1 MPSDNDKRRQ
11 RAEAALRAVPTHY
24 GSGEEGITD
33 AISDLAHLA
42 AKQGI
47 DVDALFA
54 RCRDNFEAETEATED
69 RPPSRYALLVVV
81 EAAGPERAWESISGL
96 LGGLEGDGEPDCVY
110 VGAPWRGIPLDAEDI
125 ATERVELRMSVP
137 EGGERYIPITAVLS
151 PCE

>member
-1 MPSDNDKRRQ
+1 MPTDNEKRRE
-11 RAEAALRAVPTHY
+11 RAAAALRAVPTHY
-24 GSGEEGITD
+24 SQTAEGIAD
-33 AISDLAHLA
+33 AISDLTHLA
-42 AKQGI
+42 SAQGI
-47 DVDALFA
+47 DVNALLD

-125 ATERVELRMSVP
+125 ATERVELRISVP
-137 EGGERYIPITAVLS
+137 QGGERYIPITAVLS